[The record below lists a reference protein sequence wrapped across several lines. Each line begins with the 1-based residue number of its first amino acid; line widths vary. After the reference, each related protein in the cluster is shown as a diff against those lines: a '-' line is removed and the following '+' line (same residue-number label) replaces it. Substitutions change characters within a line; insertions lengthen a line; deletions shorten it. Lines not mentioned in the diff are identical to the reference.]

1 MDLISEVPPHMWLD
15 EAPSFAETVA
25 AVDKLKAGKAPGP
38 DGIEAQQLMALD
50 HSNLRA
56 MHEMFCRIW
65 QGWEPMP
72 REWQHSFLVPFPQ
85 KGDLT
90 QCKRWRGILLASIPG
105 KVFSRM
111 VNARLHVHVEE
122 NNILPESQCGIRAG
136 RRTSDML
143 FAIKLA
149 MEIAEYKKHP
159 FHVLFERFS

>member
-1 MDLISEVPPHMWLD
+1 MDLISEIPPHMWLD
-15 EAPSFAETVA
+15 EAPSFAKTVA

-56 MHEMFCRIW
+56 MHEMVCRIW

-72 REWQHSFLVPFPQ
+72 QEWKHSFLVPFPK

-111 VNARLHVHVEE
+111 FNARLHVHVEE
-122 NNILPESQCGIRAG
+122 NNILPESQRGFRAG
-136 RRTSDML
+136 SGTSDML

-149 MEIAEYKKHP
+149 DGN
-159 FHVLFERFS
+159 FSV